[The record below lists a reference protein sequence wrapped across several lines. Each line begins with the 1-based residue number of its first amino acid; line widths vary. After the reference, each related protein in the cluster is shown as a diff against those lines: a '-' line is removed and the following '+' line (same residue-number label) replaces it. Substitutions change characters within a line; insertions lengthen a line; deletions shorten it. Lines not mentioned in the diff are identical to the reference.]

1 MTASFLKLSLLST
14 ASMAAAASIN
24 ATANIDIDVSLGAI
38 PIEVIAEK
46 VHVPTK
52 AMVDLLN
59 TVDYV
64 TMTVEDWCP
73 LLQQPVEA
81 VQAWP
86 DHVKEYVFTELS
98 LEVSALV
105 APEAARVDA
114 VSEVK
119 SNKLAARNDS
129 VRRMERQ
136 ALALHDARIKSGRSG
151 CFQNWACGSCV
162 VAAGLAG
169 ASGIAGCTGAALAAV
184 EGTAGFALAAV
195 YAAYVE
201 CTTKVGGATTAA
213 IGVCHAGL

>member
-1 MTASFLKLSLLST
+1 M
-14 ASMAAAASIN
+14 
-24 ATANIDIDVSLGAI
+24 DAI

-46 VHVPTK
+46 VHVPIK

-59 TVDYV
+59 TIDYV

-73 LLQQPVEA
+73 LLQQPIEA

-105 APEAARVDA
+105 TPEAARIDA
-114 VSEVK
+114 VSEVN

-169 ASGIAGCTGAALAAV
+169 ASGIAGCTGAALAAI
-184 EGTAGFALAAV
+184 EGTAGFALADV
-195 YAAYVE
+195 YAAYFE
-201 CTTKVGGATTAA
+201 CTAKVGGATTAA
-213 IGVCHAGL
+213 IGVCHSGL